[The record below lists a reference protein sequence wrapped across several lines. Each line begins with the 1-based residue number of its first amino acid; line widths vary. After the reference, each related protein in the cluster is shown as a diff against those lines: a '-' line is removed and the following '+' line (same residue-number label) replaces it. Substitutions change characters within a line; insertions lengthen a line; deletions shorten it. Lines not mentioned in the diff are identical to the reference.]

1 MKILLMGNPNV
12 GKSVI
17 FSRLTGINVIASNY
31 PGTTVEF
38 TKGFLKTPELTAE
51 IIDVPGAYTLSPTNK
66 AEEVAVE
73 MLNAGNTDLVI
84 NVIDATHLERNLYLT
99 LSLLEQNIPVIV
111 ALNIWDETKHLG
123 IDIDLQKLESL
134 LRVPL
139 VPTTAVT
146 DEGLE
151 ELISRIPEAKSEL
164 PPHPPR
170 TDDERWAE
178 IGSIIKQVQTITHRH
193 HTFTEKLSDMTIKP
207 ATGIPI
213 AILVALL
220 AFALIIAIGMGLRRF
235 VLLPFF
241 EGFIFPPIRTGVT
254 AIVPEG
260 IIVREILIGH
270 FGVLIDGIG
279 WPLALVLP
287 YLLAFYLILAI
298 LEDTGYL
305 SRLACLLDILFHR
318 IGTHGGAVIPF
329 LLGFGCTVG
338 GILSS
343 RALDT
348 QRERIIVVTLM
359 CMAIPCAAQTG
370 AIVALLAGRSIPALV
385 IVYIIA
391 FLFILIA
398 GMIMNKLLIGSTP
411 TFFMEIPTYRI
422 PNLRAVAKKIWMQVS
437 SYLFQAVPL
446 IVFGVFIAA
455 ILYETGIL
463 YHIGIL
469 FKPIVVGLL
478 GLPAEASVG
487 LILGIIR
494 RELAIAVLLN
504 LDLTIVQLIV
514 GSIVALFY
522 IPCAAVFPILIKE
535 FGVKYAIF
543 IVLSTIV
550 IAFIMGGIINA
561 TFALVF

>member
-1 MKILLMGNPNV
+1 MGNPNV

-38 TKGFLKTPELTAE
+38 TKGILKTPELTAE
-51 IIDVPGAYTLSPTNK
+51 IIDVPGLYTRSPTNK
-66 AEEVAVE
+66 AEEVALE
-73 MLNAGNTDLVI
+73 MLNAGDADLVI

-123 IDIDLQKLESL
+123 IDIESQKLEDL
-134 LRVPL
+134 LRAPV

-146 DEGLE
+146 GEGLG

-170 TDDERWAE
+170 SDDERWAE
-178 IGSIIKQVQTITHRH
+178 VGSIIKQVQTITHRH
-193 HTFTEKLSDMTIKP
+193 HTFIEKLSDMTIKP

-213 AILVALL
+213 AILVAIL
-220 AFALIIAIGMGLRRF
+220 AFALITVIGIGLRRF

-254 AIVPEG
+254 TIVPEG
-260 IIVREILIGH
+260 IVREILIGH
-270 FGVLIDGIG
+270 FGVLIEGIG

-287 YLLAFYLILAI
+287 YLLAFYLVLAI

-305 SRLACLLDILFHR
+305 PRLASLLDTLFHR
-318 IGTHGGAVIPF
+318 IGAHGGAIIPF
-329 LLGFGCTVG
+329 LLGFGCTVS

-343 RALDT
+343 RVLET
-348 QRERIIVVTLM
+348 QRERIIIVTLM
-359 CMAIPCAAQTG
+359 CMAIPCTAQTG
-370 AIVALLAGRSIPALV
+370 AIIALLAERSIPGLV
-385 IVYIIA
+385 SVYLIA

-398 GMIMNKLLIGSTP
+398 GMIMNKFLSGSTP
-411 TFFMEIPTYRI
+411 TFLMEIPPYRY
-422 PNLRAVAKKIWMQVS
+422 PNPRAVAKKISMHVK
-437 SYLFQAVPL
+437 SYLFHAVPL
-446 IVFGVFIAA
+446 IVSGVLTAA
-455 ILYETGIL
+455 ILHETGIL

-469 FKPIVVGLL
+469 FEPVVVGLL
-478 GLPAEASVG
+478 GLPAEASVA
-487 LILGIIR
+487 LIVGIIR
-494 RELAIAVLLN
+494 RELAIAVLLDLN
-504 LDLTIVQLIV
+504 LTVLQLIT

-522 IPCAAVFPILIKE
+522 IPCAAVFPILMKE
-535 FGVKYAIF
+535 FGIKYAIL
-543 IVLSTIV
+543 IALSTIV
-550 IAFIMGGIINA
+550 IAFIIGGIVNA
-561 TFALVF
+561 TFTLVF

>member
-260 IIVREILIGH
+260 IVREILIGH

-305 SRLACLLDILFHR
+305 PRLACLLDILFHR

-411 TFFMEIPTYRI
+411 TFFMEIPAYRI
-422 PNLRAVAKKIWMQVS
+422 PNPRAVAKKIWMQVS
-437 SYLFQAVPL
+437 SFLFHAVPL

-455 ILYETGIL
+455 ILHETGIL